1 LPKLRK
7 PCIYVVAKKGLRETR
22 DTIMNMDVRTL
33 FERIKPLFE
42 QHKNDEHVEFEFRL
56 GKFNCGTFDTDVGKQ
71 RFELV
76 LDGLRQYPGWE
87 QIVSINEEV
96 FYRESDNLRI
106 SIDSTTGDEK
116 IVKKERVH
124 NEDFE
129 KLRGAPYDVRFGIS
143 KETPVE
149 DYEGEM
155 DKKKNK
161 YRLSFIRKN
170 LSIDM
175 TIINGDVED
184 MDTEDP
190 NRYQIEFEIID
201 PKLVTDDNTL
211 FNIIHKIKDVFNILD
226 SNK

>member
-1 LPKLRK
+1 
-7 PCIYVVAKKGLRETR
+7 
-22 DTIMNMDVRTL
+22 MNMDVRTL
-33 FERIKPLFE
+33 FESIKPLFE

-76 LDGLRQYPGWE
+76 LDGLRQYTGWE

-124 NEDFE
+124 NEDFD

-143 KETPVE
+143 KETPIE

-211 FNIIHKIKDVFNILD
+211 FNIVHKIRDVFNILD
-226 SNK
+226 SSK

>member
-1 LPKLRK
+1 
-7 PCIYVVAKKGLRETR
+7 
-22 DTIMNMDVRTL
+22 MNMDVRTL
-33 FERIKPLFE
+33 FESIKPLFE

-76 LDGLRQYPGWE
+76 LDGLRQYAGWE

-96 FYRESDNLRI
+96 FYRQSDNLRI

-143 KETPVE
+143 KEIPVE

-201 PKLVTDDNTL
+201 PKLVTDDNAL
-211 FNIIHKIKDVFNILD
+211 FNIVHKIKDVFNILD

>member
-1 LPKLRK
+1 
-7 PCIYVVAKKGLRETR
+7 VAKKGLRETR

-33 FERIKPLFE
+33 FESIKPLFE

-76 LDGLRQYPGWE
+76 LDGLRQYAGWE
-87 QIVSINEEV
+87 RIVSINEEV

-124 NEDFE
+124 NEDFD

-211 FNIIHKIKDVFNILD
+211 FNIVHKIKDVFNILD
-226 SNK
+226 SSK

>member
-1 LPKLRK
+1 
-7 PCIYVVAKKGLRETR
+7 
-22 DTIMNMDVRTL
+22 MNMDVRTL
-33 FERIKPLFE
+33 FESIKPLFE

-76 LDGLRQYPGWE
+76 LDGLRQYAGWE
-87 QIVSINEEV
+87 RIVSINEEV

-124 NEDFE
+124 NEDFD

-143 KETPVE
+143 KETPIE

-211 FNIIHKIKDVFNILD
+211 FNIVHKIKDVFNILD
-226 SNK
+226 SSK

>member
-1 LPKLRK
+1 
-7 PCIYVVAKKGLRETR
+7 
-22 DTIMNMDVRTL
+22 MNMDVRTL
-33 FERIKPLFE
+33 FERIKSLFE
-42 QHKNDEHVEFEFRL
+42 QHKNDEHIEFEFRL

>member
-1 LPKLRK
+1 
-7 PCIYVVAKKGLRETR
+7 
-22 DTIMNMDVRTL
+22 MDVRTL

>member
-1 LPKLRK
+1 
-7 PCIYVVAKKGLRETR
+7 
-22 DTIMNMDVRTL
+22 MNMDVRTL
-33 FERIKPLFE
+33 FESIKPLFE
-42 QHKNDEHVEFEFRL
+42 QHKNDEHIEFEFRL

-76 LDGLRQYPGWE
+76 LDGLRQYAGWE
-87 QIVSINEEV
+87 RIVSINEEV

-124 NEDFE
+124 NEDFD

-143 KETPVE
+143 RETPVE

-211 FNIIHKIKDVFNILD
+211 FNIVHKIKDVFNILD
-226 SNK
+226 SSK

>member
-1 LPKLRK
+1 
-7 PCIYVVAKKGLRETR
+7 
-22 DTIMNMDVRTL
+22 MNMDVRTL
-33 FERIKPLFE
+33 FESIKPLFE

-201 PKLVTDDNTL
+201 PNLVTDDNTL

>member
-1 LPKLRK
+1 
-7 PCIYVVAKKGLRETR
+7 
-22 DTIMNMDVRTL
+22 MNMDARTL

-124 NEDFE
+124 NEDFD

-211 FNIIHKIKDVFNILD
+211 FNIVHKIKDVFNILD

>member
-1 LPKLRK
+1 
-7 PCIYVVAKKGLRETR
+7 
-22 DTIMNMDVRTL
+22 MNMDVRTL
-33 FERIKPLFE
+33 FESIKPLFE

-76 LDGLRQYPGWE
+76 LDGLRQYAGWE
-87 QIVSINEEV
+87 RIVSVNEEV

-124 NEDFE
+124 NEDFD

-143 KETPVE
+143 KETPIE

-211 FNIIHKIKDVFNILD
+211 FNIVHKIKDVFNILD
-226 SNK
+226 SSK

>member
-1 LPKLRK
+1 
-7 PCIYVVAKKGLRETR
+7 
-22 DTIMNMDVRTL
+22 MNMDVRTL
-33 FERIKPLFE
+33 FESIKPLFE

-76 LDGLRQYPGWE
+76 LDGLRQYAGWE
-87 QIVSINEEV
+87 RIVSINEEV

-124 NEDFE
+124 NEDFD

-211 FNIIHKIKDVFNILD
+211 FNIVHKIKDVFNILD
-226 SNK
+226 SSK

>member
-1 LPKLRK
+1 
-7 PCIYVVAKKGLRETR
+7 
-22 DTIMNMDVRTL
+22 MNMDVRTL

-76 LDGLRQYPGWE
+76 LDGLRQYAGWE

-124 NEDFE
+124 NEDFD

-201 PKLVTDDNTL
+201 PKLVADDNML
-211 FNIIHKIKDVFNILD
+211 FNIVHKIKDVFNILD

>member
-1 LPKLRK
+1 
-7 PCIYVVAKKGLRETR
+7 
-22 DTIMNMDVRTL
+22 MNMDVRTL
-33 FERIKPLFE
+33 FESIKPLFE

-76 LDGLRQYPGWE
+76 LDGLRQYAGWE
-87 QIVSINEEV
+87 RIVSINEEV

-124 NEDFE
+124 NEDFD
-129 KLRGAPYDVRFGIS
+129 KLRGSPYDVRFGIS

-201 PKLVTDDNTL
+201 PKLVMDDNML
-211 FNIIHKIKDVFNILD
+211 FNIVHKIKDVFNILD
-226 SNK
+226 SSK

>member
-33 FERIKPLFE
+33 FESIKPLFE

-76 LDGLRQYPGWE
+76 LDGLRQYAGWE
-87 QIVSINEEV
+87 RIVSINEEV

-124 NEDFE
+124 NEDFD

-211 FNIIHKIKDVFNILD
+211 FNIVHKIKDVFNILD
-226 SNK
+226 SSK

>member
-33 FERIKPLFE
+33 FERIKSLFE

>member
-1 LPKLRK
+1 
-7 PCIYVVAKKGLRETR
+7 
-22 DTIMNMDVRTL
+22 MNMDARTL

-76 LDGLRQYPGWE
+76 LDGLRQYAGWE

-124 NEDFE
+124 NEDFD

-143 KETPVE
+143 KETPLE

-201 PKLVTDDNTL
+201 PKLVTDDNML
-211 FNIIHKIKDVFNILD
+211 FNIVHKIKDVFNILD
-226 SNK
+226 SSK

>member
-1 LPKLRK
+1 M
-7 PCIYVVAKKGLRETR
+7 AKKGLRETR

-33 FERIKPLFE
+33 FESIKPLFE

-76 LDGLRQYPGWE
+76 LDGLRQYAGWE
-87 QIVSINEEV
+87 RIVSINEEV

-124 NEDFE
+124 NEDFD

-211 FNIIHKIKDVFNILD
+211 FNIVHKIKDVFNILD
-226 SNK
+226 SSK

>member
-1 LPKLRK
+1 
-7 PCIYVVAKKGLRETR
+7 
-22 DTIMNMDVRTL
+22 MNMDVRTL
-33 FERIKPLFE
+33 FESIKPLFE

-56 GKFNCGTFDTDVGKQ
+56 GKFNCGTFDTDIGKQ

-76 LDGLRQYPGWE
+76 LDGLRQYAGWE
-87 QIVSINEEV
+87 RIVSINEEV

-124 NEDFE
+124 NEDFD

-143 KETPVE
+143 KETPIE

-201 PKLVTDDNTL
+201 PNLVTDDNTL
-211 FNIIHKIKDVFNILD
+211 FNIVHKIKDVFNILD
-226 SNK
+226 SSK

>member
-1 LPKLRK
+1 
-7 PCIYVVAKKGLRETR
+7 
-22 DTIMNMDVRTL
+22 MDARTL

-124 NEDFE
+124 NEDFD

-211 FNIIHKIKDVFNILD
+211 FNIVHKIKDVFNILD

>member
-1 LPKLRK
+1 
-7 PCIYVVAKKGLRETR
+7 
-22 DTIMNMDVRTL
+22 MNMDVRTL

-201 PKLVTDDNTL
+201 PNLVTDDNTL

>member
-1 LPKLRK
+1 
-7 PCIYVVAKKGLRETR
+7 
-22 DTIMNMDVRTL
+22 MNMDVRTL

>member
-1 LPKLRK
+1 
-7 PCIYVVAKKGLRETR
+7 
-22 DTIMNMDVRTL
+22 MDVRTL

-211 FNIIHKIKDVFNILD
+211 FNIVHKIKDVFNILD

>member
-1 LPKLRK
+1 
-7 PCIYVVAKKGLRETR
+7 
-22 DTIMNMDVRTL
+22 MDVRTL
-33 FERIKPLFE
+33 FESIKPLFD

-124 NEDFE
+124 NEDFD
-129 KLRGAPYDVRFGIS
+129 KLRGTPYDVRFGIS

-201 PKLVTDDNTL
+201 PKLVTDDNML
-211 FNIIHKIKDVFNILD
+211 FNIVHKIKDVFNILD

>member
-1 LPKLRK
+1 
-7 PCIYVVAKKGLRETR
+7 
-22 DTIMNMDVRTL
+22 MNMDVRTL

-42 QHKNDEHVEFEFRL
+42 QHKDDEHVEFEFRL

-76 LDGLRQYPGWE
+76 LDGLRQYAGWE

-124 NEDFE
+124 NEDFD

-143 KETPVE
+143 KETPIE

-201 PKLVTDDNTL
+201 PKLVTDDNML
-211 FNIIHKIKDVFNILD
+211 FNIVHKIKDVFNILD
-226 SNK
+226 SSK

>member
-1 LPKLRK
+1 M
-7 PCIYVVAKKGLRETR
+7 AKKGLRETR

-33 FERIKPLFE
+33 FESIKPLFE

-76 LDGLRQYPGWE
+76 LDGLRQYAGWE
-87 QIVSINEEV
+87 RIVSINEEV

-124 NEDFE
+124 NEDFD

-211 FNIIHKIKDVFNILD
+211 FNIVHKINDVFNILD
-226 SNK
+226 SSK

>member
-1 LPKLRK
+1 
-7 PCIYVVAKKGLRETR
+7 
-22 DTIMNMDVRTL
+22 MNMDVRTL
-33 FERIKPLFE
+33 FESIKPLFD

-76 LDGLRQYPGWE
+76 LDGLRQYAGWE

-96 FYRESDNLRI
+96 FYRQSDNLRI

-116 IVKKERVH
+116 IVKKERVR
-124 NEDFE
+124 NEDFD

-143 KETPVE
+143 KETPIE

-201 PKLVTDDNTL
+201 PKLVTDDNML
-211 FNIIHKIKDVFNILD
+211 FNIVHKIKDVFNILD
-226 SNK
+226 SSK

>member
-1 LPKLRK
+1 
-7 PCIYVVAKKGLRETR
+7 
-22 DTIMNMDVRTL
+22 MNMDVGTL
-33 FERIKPLFE
+33 FESIKPLFD

-71 RFELV
+71 SFELV
-76 LDGLRQYPGWE
+76 LDGLRQYAGWE

-124 NEDFE
+124 NEDFD

-143 KETPVE
+143 KETPIE

-211 FNIIHKIKDVFNILD
+211 FNIVHKIKDVFNILD
-226 SNK
+226 SSK

>member
-1 LPKLRK
+1 M
-7 PCIYVVAKKGLRETR
+7 AKKGLRETR

-33 FERIKPLFE
+33 FESIKPLFE

-76 LDGLRQYPGWE
+76 LDGLRQYAGWE
-87 QIVSINEEV
+87 RIVSINEEV

-124 NEDFE
+124 NEDFD

>member
-1 LPKLRK
+1 
-7 PCIYVVAKKGLRETR
+7 
-22 DTIMNMDVRTL
+22 MNMDVRTL
-33 FERIKPLFE
+33 FESIKPLFE

-76 LDGLRQYPGWE
+76 LDGLRQYAGWE
-87 QIVSINEEV
+87 RIVSINEEV

-124 NEDFE
+124 NEDFD

-143 KETPVE
+143 KETPIE

-211 FNIIHKIKDVFNILD
+211 FNIVHKIRDVFNILD
-226 SNK
+226 SSK

>member
-1 LPKLRK
+1 
-7 PCIYVVAKKGLRETR
+7 
-22 DTIMNMDVRTL
+22 MNMDVRTL
-33 FERIKPLFE
+33 FERIKSLFE

>member
-1 LPKLRK
+1 
-7 PCIYVVAKKGLRETR
+7 
-22 DTIMNMDVRTL
+22 MDVRTL
-33 FERIKPLFE
+33 FESIKPLFE

-76 LDGLRQYPGWE
+76 LDGLRQYAGWE
-87 QIVSINEEV
+87 RIVSINEEV

-124 NEDFE
+124 NEDFD

-211 FNIIHKIKDVFNILD
+211 FNIVHKIKDVFNILD
-226 SNK
+226 SSK

>member
-1 LPKLRK
+1 
-7 PCIYVVAKKGLRETR
+7 
-22 DTIMNMDVRTL
+22 MDVRTL

-201 PKLVTDDNTL
+201 PNLVTDDNTL

>member
-1 LPKLRK
+1 
-7 PCIYVVAKKGLRETR
+7 
-22 DTIMNMDVRTL
+22 MNMDVRTL
-33 FERIKPLFE
+33 FESIKPLFE

-76 LDGLRQYPGWE
+76 LDGLRQYAGWE
-87 QIVSINEEV
+87 RIVSINEEV

-124 NEDFE
+124 NEDFD

-211 FNIIHKIKDVFNILD
+211 FNIVHKINDVFNILD
-226 SNK
+226 SSK

>member
-1 LPKLRK
+1 
-7 PCIYVVAKKGLRETR
+7 VAKKGLRETR

-33 FERIKPLFE
+33 FESIKPLFE

-76 LDGLRQYPGWE
+76 LDGLRQYAGWE
-87 QIVSINEEV
+87 RIVSINEEV

-124 NEDFE
+124 NEDFD

-211 FNIIHKIKDVFNILD
+211 FNIVHKINDVFNILD
-226 SNK
+226 SSK

>member
-1 LPKLRK
+1 
-7 PCIYVVAKKGLRETR
+7 
-22 DTIMNMDVRTL
+22 MNMDVRTL

-42 QHKNDEHVEFEFRL
+42 QHKNDEHIEFEFRL

>member
-1 LPKLRK
+1 
-7 PCIYVVAKKGLRETR
+7 
-22 DTIMNMDVRTL
+22 MNMDVRTL
-33 FERIKPLFE
+33 FESIKPLFE

-76 LDGLRQYPGWE
+76 LDGLRQYTGWE

-124 NEDFE
+124 NEDFD

-143 KETPVE
+143 KETPIE

-211 FNIIHKIKDVFNILD
+211 FNIVHKIKDVFNILD
-226 SNK
+226 SSK